1 MYNSSRKFE
10 NTWNSDQRCC
20 IDKND
25 RQLGVENVFFRQI
38 AKYLQFAVLIEWV
51 DFVSLVLN
59 MKAQVLKIEIQTEV
73 EWAEAVESSDSSKFG
88 AVGYKRSVSFGVEV
102 SAMSEGSLLV
112 KSSSSSESS
121 SSLFTPACSSTWLGS
136 VSQIRS
142 SYGSVLSF
150 SESWEMN
157 SLNKMESKFLESRN
171 KTNQSPMLAFFMRMS
186 ILSL

>member
-25 RQLGVENVFFRQI
+25 RQLRVENVFFPSNC
-38 AKYLQFAVLIEWV
+38 KVLAICSCDWV